1 MIHDIFYT
9 MIKGALSTK
18 YPNAYYNAAY
28 SKRGSAV
35 SAVINKFFPKESA
48 AYKSGLQP
56 AIPDSPS
63 RGLFAEPG
71 LHLIYATR
79 NSGKT
84 FLMNKF
90 TELCDVNQEPFA
102 VLTASEKGSEVSM
115 FSDIHEFICAVIG
128 KIITRQEKSRDVLR
142 SMLLDIARL
151 HSPHPDD
158 TNKDDSTSDSA
169 YLAILAEYNWLY
181 RVVDMN
187 DARSLEKLAVFIADI
202 IGNSP
207 ADNLVFVDS
216 MSSIIAAKQFNAGS
230 YMTGGQ
236 SLQASEWWGYIS
248 HILEGLTITVIASYS
263 PRAYTGTLPDFVGT
277 LSSFTLLDPAPFGS
291 IKSLSDIKFRLISAN
306 LLVLNEEDGKSYL
319 PRYHRYE
326 NWTFQVSAQS
336 SAGAPQ
342 GYSSV
347 FGQNAEN
354 QADVIQSLQDN
365 FQPII

>member
-9 MIKGALSTK
+9 MIKGALATK
-18 YPNAYYNAAY
+18 YPNAYSDAAY

-35 SAVINKFFPKESA
+35 TSVITEFFPKESV
-48 AYKSGLQP
+48 AYKNGLQP
-56 AIPDSPS
+56 VIPDSSS
-63 RGLFAEPG
+63 RRLFSEPG

-90 TELCDVNQEPFA
+90 TERCDANQEPFT

-128 KIITRQEKSRDVLR
+128 KIITRQEESRGTLK

-151 HSPHPDD
+151 HPSHPDD
-158 TNKDDSTSDSA
+158 TDKDDSTSDSA
-169 YLAILAEYNWLY
+169 YLAILTEYNWLY
-181 RVVDMN
+181 RIVDMN
-187 DARSLEKLAVFIADI
+187 DARSLEKLAAYIADI
-202 IGNSP
+202 IGSSP
-207 ADNLVFVDS
+207 TDSLVFVDS

-277 LSSFTLLDPAPFGS
+277 LSSFMLLDPAPFGS
-291 IKSLSDIKFRLISAN
+291 IKSLSDIRFRLISAN
-306 LLVLNEEDGKSYL
+306 LLVLDKEEEKSYL

-326 NWTFQVSAQS
+326 NGTFQVSTQN
-336 SAGAPQ
+336 SAGASRD
-342 GYSSV
+342 YSSV
-347 FGQNAEN
+347 FGQSAEN
-354 QADVIQSLQDN
+354 QADVIQSLENN